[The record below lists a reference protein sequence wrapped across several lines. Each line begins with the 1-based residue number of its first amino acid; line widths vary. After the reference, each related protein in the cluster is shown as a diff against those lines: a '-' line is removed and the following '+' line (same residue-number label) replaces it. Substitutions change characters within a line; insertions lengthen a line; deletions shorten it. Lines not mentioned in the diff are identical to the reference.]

1 MRCKWSSRAW
11 LERHVDRLPPPS
23 NIVALCFSLCSEL
36 RSGSECAVLHADR
49 VRFGAWRA
57 EMANRV
63 SRTMH
68 GNADFSGRGA
78 LAKLI
83 VAVFYLHRFA
93 RCLGNDFERSLT
105 TASR

>member
-1 MRCKWSSRAW
+1 MRIARSRRASRSARVS
-11 LERHVDRLPPPS
+11 LLHLAR
-23 NIVALCFSLCSEL
+23 FSAARSFLEL
-36 RSGSECAVLHADR
+36 RSRSESPVLHADR

-57 EMANRV
+57 EMTNRV

-68 GNADFSGRGA
+68 GNADFSERGA

-93 RCLGNDFERSLT
+93 RCLGNDFRRSLT
-105 TASR
+105 TA